1 MIEDIS
7 IDNAKF
13 MFDIT
18 HALYKNVVPTGYVYL
33 MNKDL
38 KHIPMSDFNR

>member
-1 MIEDIS
+1 MMEDIS
-7 IDNAKF
+7 MDNVKF

-18 HALYKNVVPTGYVYL
+18 HALYKNVVPTGYEYL

-38 KHIPMSDFNR
+38 RYIIMSDFN